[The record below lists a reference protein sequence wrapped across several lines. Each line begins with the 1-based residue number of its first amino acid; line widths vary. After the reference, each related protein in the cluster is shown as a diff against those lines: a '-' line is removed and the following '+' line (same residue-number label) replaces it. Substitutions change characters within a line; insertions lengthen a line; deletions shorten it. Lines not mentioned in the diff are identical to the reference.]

1 MTPPVARGVGGCC
14 ACASP
19 AAGRQ
24 QQQQQRRSGGGRG
37 DGAQQGLVL
46 ASDAVEATA
55 ACDTSTYAQM
65 MAAMGLDMAAGG
77 TNPEATGSVSAPRPV
92 AVKGAAVA
100 RFRRFQLEQHYE
112 LSRYCRQ
119 LAGAA
124 ARTEYV
130 RVEPEEARAMTEAF
144 SPDGNWHHRVDT
156 RALRGLRARLDEA
169 ITVRG
174 AAHPRKL
181 GWAD

>member
-65 MAAMGLDMAAGG
+65 MAAMGL
-77 TNPEATGSVSAPRPV
+77 
-92 AVKGAAVA
+92 
-100 RFRRFQLEQHYE
+100 
-112 LSRYCRQ
+112 
-119 LAGAA
+119 
-124 ARTEYV
+124 
-130 RVEPEEARAMTEAF
+130 
-144 SPDGNWHHRVDT
+144 
-156 RALRGLRARLDEA
+156 
-169 ITVRG
+169 
-174 AAHPRKL
+174 
-181 GWAD
+181 